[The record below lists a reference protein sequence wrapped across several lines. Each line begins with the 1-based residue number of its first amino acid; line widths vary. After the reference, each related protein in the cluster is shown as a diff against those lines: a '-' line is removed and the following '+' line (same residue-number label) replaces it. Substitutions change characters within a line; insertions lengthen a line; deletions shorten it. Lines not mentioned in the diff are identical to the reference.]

1 MVMTKLDII
10 GLKKTTTGKIG
21 LYIYCN
27 GFQIVLN
34 TLRGQTLMLD
44 FCKI

>member
-10 GLKKTTTGKIG
+10 GLKKHTGKIG
-21 LYIYCN
+21 LNIHCN

-34 TLRGQTLMLD
+34 TLGGQTLMLH
-44 FCKI
+44 FSKI